1 MLCEDCHENPASVH
15 FTQIVNDETETLHL
29 CQSCAEERGLKTPLP
44 GSQAPLSD
52 FLSEMGAPIFTSAT
66 NTNAACP
73 RCGCTFRQFRKTGR
87 LGCSRCYSTFEQ
99 EMSALL
105 RRIHGSNEHVGIC
118 EDEGVQLPSGPEAQ
132 LASLRRELRQAVD
145 NEEYER
151 AAELRDAIVELES
164 DQAITVSAD
173 AQSGVEDGGGGQE

>member
-1 MLCEDCHENPASVH
+1 
-15 FTQIVNDETETLHL
+15 
-29 CQSCAEERGLKTPLP
+29 
-44 GSQAPLSD
+44 
-52 FLSEMGAPIFTSAT
+52 
-66 NTNAACP
+66 
-73 RCGCTFRQFRKTGR
+73 
-87 LGCSRCYSTFEQ
+87 
-99 EMSALL
+99 MSALL

-173 AQSGVEDGGGGQE
+173 AQSGVEDVGGGQE